1 MEEQAR
7 MGNLVAAAVFFLA
20 IHFGVSGT
28 ALRDRLVRAM
38 GEKAYRGL
46 FSLASLVGLVWL
58 ISAYGRAPH
67 VELWGQLLTLK
78 STAAPLVLLSFLFV
92 VIGLSTPSPTIAGM
106 ESQLTRDAP
115 VRGIVRI
122 TRHPFL
128 WGTAI
133 WALVHLTINGD
144 LASVILFG
152 SLLVLA
158 VAGTASIDRK
168 RSRSFGEH
176 WHRFALATSN
186 VPFAAIISGR
196 NQLGAALRE
205 IGIVRPLI
213 AVAIYA
219 AAYMFHARLFGVP
232 PG

>member
-1 MEEQAR
+1 MR
-7 MGNLVAAAVFFLA
+7 NLVAAALFFLA

-28 ALRDRLVRAM
+28 ALRARLVRAM

-46 FSLASLVGLVWL
+46 FSLASLVGLIWL
-58 ISAYGRAPH
+58 IDAYGDAPR
-67 VELWGQLLTLK
+67 VELWGQLLALK
-78 STAAPLVLLSFLFV
+78 PIAAPLVLLAFLFV
-92 VIGLSTPSPTIAGM
+92 VIGLTTPSPTVAGG
-106 ESQLTRDAP
+106 ESRLSRDEPA
-115 VRGIVRI
+115 RGIVRI

-128 WGTAI
+128 WGVAL

-158 VAGTASIDRK
+158 VGGTALIDRK
-168 RSRSFGEH
+168 RRDSFGEH
-176 WHRFALATSN
+176 WQRFALSTSN
-186 VPFAAIISGR
+186 IPFAAIVSGR

-205 IGIVRPLI
+205 LGIVRPLI

-219 AAYMFHARLFGVP
+219 AVFSFHARLFGAP
-232 PG
+232 AG